1 MLSLSTSTKG
11 AAAEAEVAAAAIRLG
26 LVVLRPLCE
35 GSRYDLLIDTGSA
48 LLRTQCKWA
57 SRSGDVLAT
66 RCITSR
72 HTPGGYR
79 RTRYCAS
86 EIDAIAAYAP
96 DTDRCYL
103 VPIEQV
109 EERSQISLRVG
120 PTRNNQARGVHWA
133 KDYEMD
139 RSLRR
144 HWEIDVG
151 QLYVPQSE
159 PEAR

>member
-1 MLSLSTSTKG
+1 MLSLSTS
-11 AAAEAEVAAAAIRLG
+11 
-26 LVVLRPLCE
+26 
-35 GSRYDLLIDTGSA
+35 
-48 LLRTQCKWA
+48 
-57 SRSGDVLAT
+57 
-66 RCITSR
+66 TSR
-72 HTPGGYR
+72 HTPGGYL

-120 PTRNNQARGVHWA
+120 PTRNNQARGIHWA

-144 HWEIDVG
+144 HWGIDEG
-151 QLYVPQSE
+151 QLYVPESE